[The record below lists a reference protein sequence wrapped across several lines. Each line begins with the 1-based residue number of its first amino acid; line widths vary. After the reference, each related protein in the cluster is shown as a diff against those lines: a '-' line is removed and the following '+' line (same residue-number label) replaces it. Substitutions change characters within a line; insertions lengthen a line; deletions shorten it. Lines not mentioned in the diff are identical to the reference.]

1 MKSWLQAPTFSP
13 KGFVVRA
20 IFIATV
26 YGFLSLLGFR
36 NYTSVLSLT
45 FPEGSSRG
53 WALFAGMIYL
63 ATYFLWILMVPIL
76 ILGAAL
82 MEGGARAG
90 LWARKTPTGRLD

>member
-20 IFIATV
+20 VFIAAA
-26 YGFLSLLGFR
+26 YGLLSLLGFR

-53 WALFAGMIYL
+53 WALFAGMTYL
-63 ATYFLWILMVPIL
+63 IAYFLWILAVPIL

-82 MEGGARAG
+82 MKGAASAG
-90 LWARKTPTGRLD
+90 LLNRNTSANKRD

>member
-20 IFIATV
+20 LVIAAV
-26 YGFLSLLGFR
+26 YGLLSLLGLR

-53 WALFAGMIYL
+53 WAIFAGMTYL
-63 ATYFLWILMVPIL
+63 ITYFLWILAVPIL

-82 MEGGARAG
+82 MKGAAIAG
-90 LWARKTPTGRLD
+90 LLNRKTSPDTLD